1 MGGINL
7 GSIPTWVAGVGT
19 VGTLSAALV
28 QIRGERKRRLS
39 QEIAAAKSLK
49 ESQAQLIAAWA
60 GRAETPLAQNLDINR
75 EYQGRT
81 PINLINSSNS
91 PVYSLVASI
100 VFIQGAAYK
109 TTEELMAH
117 HGNGLSP
124 TTTIAIL
131 PPGAWRIWIPGSHWS
146 GILGGRSGA
155 ELAFTDR
162 AGIHWIR
169 RATGVLEEISE
180 PPFHYFQKLGLHGPY
195 ELQVPE
201 PIHVSG

>member
-1 MGGINL
+1 MSGINL

-28 QIRGERKRRLS
+28 QIRGERKRRLM
-39 QEIAAAKSLK
+39 QEMAATKSLK

-60 GRAETPLAQNLDINR
+60 GRPETPEIRDPDASK

-100 VFIQGAAYK
+100 VFIQGAAHK
-109 TTEELMAH
+109 TTEELLTH
-117 HGNGLSP
+117 SRNELRP
-124 TTTIAIL
+124 ITTIAIL
-131 PPGAWRIWIPGSHWS
+131 PPGVWRIWIPGSHWS
-146 GILGGRSGA
+146 GIPGGRSGA

-162 AGIHWIR
+162 AGFHWIR
-169 RATGVLEEISE
+169 RATGVLEEIFE
-180 PPFHYFQKLGLHGPY
+180 PPFHYFQKWGLYGPHA
-195 ELQVPE
+195 LQVPE
-201 PIHVSG
+201 SIHVSG

>member
-28 QIRGERKRRLS
+28 QIRGERKRRLM
-39 QEIAAAKSLK
+39 QEIAATKSLK

-60 GRAETPLAQNLDINR
+60 GRPETPQIQNPDTNGKH
-75 EYQGRT
+75 QGRT
-81 PINLINSSNS
+81 PINLINSSNA

-109 TTEELMAH
+109 TTEELLTH
-117 HGNGLSP
+117 STNELRP
-124 TTTIAIL
+124 ITTIAIL
-131 PPGAWRIWIPGSHWS
+131 PPGVWRIWIPGSHWS

-162 AGIHWIR
+162 AGFHWIR
-169 RATGVLEEISE
+169 RAMGALEELSD
-180 PPFHYFQKLGLHGPY
+180 PPFQYFQEWGLYGPHAL
-195 ELQVPE
+195 EVPE
-201 PIHVSG
+201 PIDVSG